1 MAALTLARAY
11 QHSFDAHPHITLA
24 VTGGTLN
31 ALGDCVAQVSERSLG
46 KQKADPNQSNPNYDF
61 ARTFRFFAY
70 GFALSPFLG
79 RWNAFLETRFPFI
92 TRLGGSA
99 RSPQTQSRNL
109 RTLRTRGGDWAQHPQ
124 PHATAQAGQVSWLAL
139 SKRVAADQMI
149 MAPAGLVMFIGAM
162 GIMEGRSRKQ
172 IKEKYK
178 DMYSDAIIANWKVW
192 PLAQLINFRFM
203 PLPYRVPFSQVCGVF
218 WTLYLSMLNARE
230 DDKQDHQAI
239 VQQQVVDWGRDHRGL
254 PRKEIQGDKRV

>member
-46 KQKADPNQSNPNYDF
+46 KRKADSNQSNQNYDF
-61 ARTFRFFAY
+61 TRTFRFFAY
-70 GFALSPFLG
+70 GFAISPFLG
-79 RWNAFLETRFPFI
+79 RWNAFLESRFPLI
-92 TRLGGSA
+92 TRIASSA

-109 RTLRTRGGDWAQHPQ
+109 RTLRTRGGDWAQHQ
-124 PHATAQAGQVSWLAL
+124 HLHNAAQTPKVSWLAL
-139 SKRVAADQMI
+139 SKRVAADQTI
-149 MAPAGLVMFIGAM
+149 MAPVGLVMFIGAM
-162 GIMEGRSRKQ
+162 GIMEGRTRKQ

-230 DDKQDHQAI
+230 DDKQDRTAA
-239 VQQQVVDWGRDHRGL
+239 VQQQVVDWGTDRQGI
-254 PRKEIQGDKRV
+254 PRKVIPSGKLV